1 MACLFFFPMLTVAI
15 LWHHNTQVAKV
26 VAPKKAALKEAEGS
40 YEEVMVG
47 LRAKQAELKVRQC
60 PNCAC
65 HGGHCHVSSKH
76 ESLQCLPIRSST
88 HYAGAVQELM
98 DKLAAM
104 EADLQANTE
113 KKVKLEGEVQ
123 LCSIKLE
130 RAEKLIGG
138 LGGEKVRWTETAQR
152 LKDAYA
158 HLVGDMIISAAI
170 IAYLGPF
177 TSAYRCYSGN
187 FLHSI
192 YQVQCIILFVLT

>member
-1 MACLFFFPMLTVAI
+1 
-15 LWHHNTQVAKV
+15 
-26 VAPKKAALKEAEGS
+26 
-40 YEEVMVG
+40 
-47 LRAKQAELKVRQC
+47 
-60 PNCAC
+60 
-65 HGGHCHVSSKH
+65 
-76 ESLQCLPIRSST
+76 
-88 HYAGAVQELM
+88 M

-104 EADLQANTE
+104 ESDLQTNTE

-152 LKDAYA
+152 LKDAYT

-177 TSAYRCYSGN
+177 TSAYRYTIGLLIHV
-187 FLHSI
+187 FAHH
-192 YQVQCIILFVLT
+192 FVNVAVEASDMAAR

>member
-1 MACLFFFPMLTVAI
+1 
-15 LWHHNTQVAKV
+15 
-26 VAPKKAALKEAEGS
+26 
-40 YEEVMVG
+40 
-47 LRAKQAELKVRQC
+47 
-60 PNCAC
+60 
-65 HGGHCHVSSKH
+65 
-76 ESLQCLPIRSST
+76 
-88 HYAGAVQELM
+88 M

-104 EADLQANTE
+104 ESDLQTNTE

-152 LKDAYA
+152 LKDAYT

-177 TSAYRCYSGN
+177 TSAYRYTVG
-187 FLHSI
+187 
-192 YQVQCIILFVLT
+192 ILTHAFAHHPVNVAAETCDMAAR

>member
-1 MACLFFFPMLTVAI
+1 
-15 LWHHNTQVAKV
+15 
-26 VAPKKAALKEAEGS
+26 
-40 YEEVMVG
+40 
-47 LRAKQAELKVRQC
+47 
-60 PNCAC
+60 
-65 HGGHCHVSSKH
+65 
-76 ESLQCLPIRSST
+76 
-88 HYAGAVQELM
+88 M

-138 LGGEKVRWTETAQR
+138 LGGEKIRWTETAQR
-152 LKDAYA
+152 LRDAYT

-177 TSAYRCYSGN
+177 TAAYRWVQSHAHTVWSNSCCNINRHVCY
-187 FLHSI
+187 L
-192 YQVQCIILFVLT
+192 

>member
-1 MACLFFFPMLTVAI
+1 
-15 LWHHNTQVAKV
+15 
-26 VAPKKAALKEAEGS
+26 
-40 YEEVMVG
+40 
-47 LRAKQAELKVRQC
+47 
-60 PNCAC
+60 
-65 HGGHCHVSSKH
+65 
-76 ESLQCLPIRSST
+76 
-88 HYAGAVQELM
+88 M

-104 EADLQANTE
+104 EADLQTNTE

-177 TSAYRCYSGN
+177 TSAYRCDTVPARTCYTTLTAN
-187 FLHSI
+187 HI
-192 YQVQCIILFVLT
+192 VVLGSRLAGG

>member
-1 MACLFFFPMLTVAI
+1 
-15 LWHHNTQVAKV
+15 
-26 VAPKKAALKEAEGS
+26 
-40 YEEVMVG
+40 
-47 LRAKQAELKVRQC
+47 
-60 PNCAC
+60 
-65 HGGHCHVSSKH
+65 
-76 ESLQCLPIRSST
+76 
-88 HYAGAVQELM
+88 M

-177 TSAYRCYSGN
+177 TSAYRCDN
-187 FLHSI
+187 LLHNVHMLACITSELD
-192 YQVQCIILFVLT
+192 VRQCQTLCTAMS

>member
-1 MACLFFFPMLTVAI
+1 
-15 LWHHNTQVAKV
+15 
-26 VAPKKAALKEAEGS
+26 
-40 YEEVMVG
+40 
-47 LRAKQAELKVRQC
+47 
-60 PNCAC
+60 
-65 HGGHCHVSSKH
+65 
-76 ESLQCLPIRSST
+76 
-88 HYAGAVQELM
+88 M

-104 EADLQANTE
+104 ESDLQTNTE

-152 LKDAYA
+152 LKDAYT

-177 TSAYRCYSGN
+177 TSAYRYTIGLLTHAFAHHPLNAAVNACDMTAHQADLALRSATCLECWYSA
-187 FLHSI
+187 HS
-192 YQVQCIILFVLT
+192 THRM

>member
-1 MACLFFFPMLTVAI
+1 MASCSV
-15 LWHHNTQVAKV
+15 
-26 VAPKKAALKEAEGS
+26 
-40 YEEVMVG
+40 
-47 LRAKQAELKVRQC
+47 
-60 PNCAC
+60 
-65 HGGHCHVSSKH
+65 
-76 ESLQCLPIRSST
+76 LPTRRST
-88 HYAGAVQELM
+88 HHTWAAQELM

-104 EADLQANTE
+104 ETDLQANTE

-177 TSAYRCYSGN
+177 TSAYRCDS
-187 FLHSI
+187 FLHTI
-192 YQVQCIILFVLT
+192 YWVFA

>member
-1 MACLFFFPMLTVAI
+1 MRPL
-15 LWHHNTQVAKV
+15 
-26 VAPKKAALKEAEGS
+26 
-40 YEEVMVG
+40 
-47 LRAKQAELKVRQC
+47 
-60 PNCAC
+60 
-65 HGGHCHVSSKH
+65 
-76 ESLQCLPIRSST
+76 
-88 HYAGAVQELM
+88 QELM

-104 EADLQANTE
+104 ESDLQANTE

-138 LGGEKVRWTETAQR
+138 LGGEKVRWTETAER

-177 TSAYRCYSGN
+177 TSAYRCAS
-187 FLHSI
+187 LLEHSAWTS
-192 YQVQCIILFVLT
+192 CMSLTLSLQFCV

>member
-1 MACLFFFPMLTVAI
+1 MIKLPLHVPALTPVWP
-15 LWHHNTQVAKV
+15 L
-26 VAPKKAALKEAEGS
+26 
-40 YEEVMVG
+40 
-47 LRAKQAELKVRQC
+47 
-60 PNCAC
+60 
-65 HGGHCHVSSKH
+65 
-76 ESLQCLPIRSST
+76 
-88 HYAGAVQELM
+88 QELM

-104 EADLQANTE
+104 ESDLQTNTE

-177 TSAYRCYSGN
+177 TSAYRCDPVPARTCYMTFTANHTVDFGSRLAGG
-187 FLHSI
+187 
-192 YQVQCIILFVLT
+192 